1 MSEQRGT
8 QMKKNSLGFRLL
20 RLVTFWAT
28 GNLTAIF
35 AIWHAAVGWKILVGI
50 LCGILFLFFQFAHV
64 HTIAGE
70 KKLASLAHGCD
81 LLRTSTVWFCLELL
95 TAGVLLWGVKLFWV
109 ILLIDLGVF
118 SLLCRFTV
126 FQGLLHIALHST
138 QVKLPW
144 HVALFFLWWVPPLN
158 LFLVGHI
165 YHTAKRELQLECA
178 KAECN
183 VMRKESEICKTR
195 YPILLVHGIF
205 FRDWQFFN
213 YWGRIPAELIR
224 NGATIFY
231 GKQQSAQS
239 ISVSAKELAAQIQSV
254 IAETGAEKVNIIAHS
269 KGGLDCRCAMQ
280 EYGAA
285 KYVASLT
292 TINTPH
298 HGCAFVDDLLQKV
311 PAGVARWIAAKYNRL
326 FTKLGDQNP
335 DFLAGVRE
343 LTAESCQKFHTEHPP
358 ISGVYYQA
366 VMSRMHS
373 AFSAPFPLWLGYFL
387 NRRKAGEN
395 DGLVPVASAK
405 LEWAPFLMVP
415 ETKRRGVS
423 HGDMIDLN
431 RENIPDFDVR
441 EWYSQ
446 LVQKLKQNGF

>member
-1 MSEQRGT
+1 
-8 QMKKNSLGFRLL
+8 MKKNSLGFRLL
-20 RLVTFWAT
+20 RLATFWIT

-35 AIWHAAVGWKILVGI
+35 AIWHAAVGWKILAGI

-81 LLRTSTVWFCLELL
+81 LLRTGTVWFCLELL
-95 TAGVLLWGVKLFWV
+95 TAGVLLWSVKLFWV

-118 SLLCRFTV
+118 SLLCWFTV

-165 YHTAKRELQLECA
+165 YRTAKRELQLERA

-183 VMRKESEICKTR
+183 VMRKESEICKTK

-239 ISVSAKELAAQIQSV
+239 ISASAKELAAQIQSV

-311 PAGVARWIAAKYNRL
+311 PAGVAQWIAAKYNRL
-326 FTKLGDQNP
+326 FTKLGDRNP
-335 DFLAGVRE
+335 DFLAGVQE
-343 LTAESCQKFHTEHPP
+343 LTAESCQKFHAEHPC

-366 VMSRMHS
+366 VMSKMHS

-405 LEWAPFLMVP
+405 LEGAP
-415 ETKRRGVS
+415 S
-423 HGDMIDLN
+423 HGSRNQTAGNFSRRYD
-431 RENIPDFDVR
+431 RPESGK
-441 EWYSQ
+441 YSG
-446 LVQKLKQNGF
+446 L

>member
-1 MSEQRGT
+1 
-8 QMKKNSLGFRLL
+8 MKKNSLGFRLL
-20 RLVTFWAT
+20 RLVTFWVT

-95 TAGVLLWGVKLFWV
+95 TAGALFWGVKLFWV

-118 SLLCRFTV
+118 SLLCWFIV

-158 LFLVGHI
+158 LFLVGHV
-165 YHTAKRELQLECA
+165 YRTAKRELQLECA

-183 VMRKESEICKTR
+183 VMRKESEICKTK

-254 IAETGAEKVNIIAHS
+254 IAETGAEKVNVIAHS

-335 DFLAGVRE
+335 DFLCG
-343 LTAESCQKFHTEHPP
+343 
-358 ISGVYYQA
+358 
-366 VMSRMHS
+366 
-373 AFSAPFPLWLGYFL
+373 
-387 NRRKAGEN
+387 N
-395 DGLVPVASAK
+395 
-405 LEWAPFLMVP
+405 
-415 ETKRRGVS
+415 
-423 HGDMIDLN
+423 
-431 RENIPDFDVR
+431 
-441 EWYSQ
+441 
-446 LVQKLKQNGF
+446 

>member
-1 MSEQRGT
+1 
-8 QMKKNSLGFRLL
+8 MKKNSLGFRLL
-20 RLVTFWAT
+20 RLVTFWVT

-64 HTIAGE
+64 HTMAGE

-95 TAGVLLWGVKLFWV
+95 TAGALFRGVKLFWV

-118 SLLCRFTV
+118 SLLCWFTV

-144 HVALFFLWWVPPLN
+144 HVALFFLWWVPLLN
-158 LFLVGHI
+158 LFLVGHV
-165 YHTAKRELQLECA
+165 YRTAKRELQ
-178 KAECN
+178 
-183 VMRKESEICKTR
+183 
-195 YPILLVHGIF
+195 
-205 FRDWQFFN
+205 
-213 YWGRIPAELIR
+213 
-224 NGATIFY
+224 
-231 GKQQSAQS
+231 
-239 ISVSAKELAAQIQSV
+239 
-254 IAETGAEKVNIIAHS
+254 
-269 KGGLDCRCAMQ
+269 
-280 EYGAA
+280 
-285 KYVASLT
+285 
-292 TINTPH
+292 
-298 HGCAFVDDLLQKV
+298 
-311 PAGVARWIAAKYNRL
+311 
-326 FTKLGDQNP
+326 
-335 DFLAGVRE
+335 
-343 LTAESCQKFHTEHPP
+343 
-358 ISGVYYQA
+358 
-366 VMSRMHS
+366 
-373 AFSAPFPLWLGYFL
+373 
-387 NRRKAGEN
+387 
-395 DGLVPVASAK
+395 

>member
-20 RLVTFWAT
+20 RLVTFWVT

-95 TAGVLLWGVKLFWV
+95 TAGALFWSMKLFWV

-118 SLLCRFTV
+118 SLLCWFTV

-158 LFLVGHI
+158 LFLMGHV
-165 YHTAKRELQLECA
+165 YRTAKRELQLECA

-254 IAETGAEKVNIIAHS
+254 IAETGAEKGQCHCPFQGRSGLPLCHAGIWCGEVCGFSDNDQYAASWLCLCGRSIAKGAGRCGTMDRS
-269 KGGLDCRCAMQ
+269 K
-280 EYGAA
+280 
-285 KYVASLT
+285 V
-292 TINTPH
+292 
-298 HGCAFVDDLLQKV
+298 
-311 PAGVARWIAAKYNRL
+311 
-326 FTKLGDQNP
+326 
-335 DFLAGVRE
+335 
-343 LTAESCQKFHTEHPP
+343 
-358 ISGVYYQA
+358 
-366 VMSRMHS
+366 
-373 AFSAPFPLWLGYFL
+373 
-387 NRRKAGEN
+387 
-395 DGLVPVASAK
+395 
-405 LEWAPFLMVP
+405 
-415 ETKRRGVS
+415 
-423 HGDMIDLN
+423 
-431 RENIPDFDVR
+431 
-441 EWYSQ
+441 
-446 LVQKLKQNGF
+446 